1 MTPSS
6 PQQKQTQNGL
16 FKLKS
21 PKNIDNVYASTNQY
35 PEKAFSFGST
45 QLKQDL
51 TTKNLRYSDP
61 DQDNDDDDEN
71 TENQETIMA

>member
-6 PQQKQTQNGL
+6 AQGL

-21 PKNIDNVYASTNQY
+21 PKHLDNVYASTNQY

-51 TTKNLRYSDP
+51 TTKNLRYQDP
-61 DQDNDDDDEN
+61 DQDQEN
-71 TENQETIMA
+71 TENQETIMAQYKTMIDLN